1 MNLFAFIS
9 SAYSQAALDNDNKL
23 DSMAIDLVAN
33 SGYIDYAESGTTSN
47 FINGY
52 TLYSSNNGITA
63 TGQEARGNT
72 PKGTYV
78 RAPAWVQVK
87 WMNIFEIPRG
97 WMARSYFR
105 KMIQSSLVS

>member
-33 SGYIDYAESGTTSN
+33 SGYIDYAESGTTSG

-78 RAPAWVQVK
+78 RSPGWVQVTK
-87 WMNIFEIPRG
+87 WMKIFESPGG
-97 WMARSYFR
+97 WVFF
-105 KMIQSSLVS
+105 